1 MVNTVSTPPFHDL
14 PAALKS
20 VQTRPLFVMRLD
32 VKPLVIVGET
42 PSLFRRVGIV
52 PSGTFAGDRL
62 SGKVLDGASDWQT
75 VRSDGSITLDVR
87 LTLQTDDGAHILM
100 SYRGIRHGA
109 TDVIQRLDK
118 GEDVDP
124 ASYYFRTTPT
134 CDAPSGKYDWLNRT
148 LAIGVGHRFPSGP
161 VYSVFEVL

>member
-42 PSLFRRVGIV
+42 PALFRRVGIV

-62 SGKVLDGASDWQT
+62 SGKVLDGASDFQT
-75 VRSDGSITLDVR
+75 VRSDGSV
-87 LTLQTDDGAHILM
+87 
-100 SYRGIRHGA
+100 
-109 TDVIQRLDK
+109 
-118 GEDVDP
+118 
-124 ASYYFRTTPT
+124 
-134 CDAPSGKYDWLNRT
+134 
-148 LAIGVGHRFPSGP
+148 
-161 VYSVFEVL
+161 